1 MNEAQKKIL
10 DELLLLA
17 HDTPKLFRV
26 RIVAAVVR
34 RNKIISYGFHQNK
47 THTFQSKYS
56 KRPESIYIHAEI
68 DAIKNALKKLE
79 VTDLSKCDIYIAR
92 SRCVPGTKDV
102 QVPGLAKPCKGCQ
115 RAIDTFGFKNVFY
128 TINE

>member
-68 DAIKNALKKLE
+68 DAIKNALRKIS
-79 VTDLSKCDIYIAR
+79 VNDLSKCDLYVAR
-92 SRCVPGTKDV
+92 SKYEEGKKEVLL
-102 QVPGLAKPCKGCQ
+102 PGLAKPCKGCQ
-115 RAIDTFGFKNVFY
+115 RAIDTFGCKNVFY
-128 TINE
+128 TS